1 MIKMYQGH
9 LNIKDELIET
19 IRVLLGPREC
29 YTVNEV
35 KDKNR

>member
-1 MIKMYQGH
+1 MYQGH

-19 IRVLLGPREC
+19 IRGPREC

-35 KDKNR
+35 KDKK